1 MFRKPV
7 LGSLSSLADCAICR
21 PFDKHAFTRVQTG
34 LGRLS
39 APEHHLVKFI
49 VVVKASRADSSRC
62 VIYVRSC
69 RFCSRE
75 LGATS
80 NGSGTWSVSRP
91 SAKGGTPEHVDIFY
105 CKFSLLCN
113 FRPPWPP

>member
-7 LGSLSSLADCAICR
+7 LGSLSSPEDCAIFR
-21 PFDKHAFTRVQTG
+21 PFDKHASTRVQTG

-39 APEHHLVKFI
+39 ALEHHLVKF
-49 VVVKASRADSSRC
+49 VVVKASRADSSHC

-75 LGATS
+75 LG
-80 NGSGTWSVSRP
+80 
-91 SAKGGTPEHVDIFY
+91 
-105 CKFSLLCN
+105 
-113 FRPPWPP
+113 RPPTAQGLGASLALWLKGEPLST